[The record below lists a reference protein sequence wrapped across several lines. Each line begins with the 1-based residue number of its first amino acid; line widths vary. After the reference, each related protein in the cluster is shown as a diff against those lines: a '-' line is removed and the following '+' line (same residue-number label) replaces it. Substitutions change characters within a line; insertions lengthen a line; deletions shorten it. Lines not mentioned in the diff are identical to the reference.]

1 LINIDSLQMTG
12 AAASKWESATLSFE
26 LLVLGALAVV
36 LAAVL
41 LFKDLGLEGIAADE
55 ATTTA
60 RVVEL
65 LEHGHWLVPTLD
77 GEPDLHKPPLKLWV
91 VAGTIRMFGAREE
104 ILRAWDATAGL
115 AIVLV
120 TFLAAAHFGGALAG
134 FVAALALTTVP
145 LFLFDHMC
153 RSNVYDSFLV
163 LFVAAA
169 ALHYALG
176 NQSNRAAVLTGCFG
190 GLALL
195 SKGVAALPLFVILVL
210 FELSRVGLR
219 GLRTGRFWIPIAVA
233 VAVAS
238 LWYVPAF
245 LLAPKVLL
253 KEIRF
258 EVFRRFFGNSAFTHP
273 TFFFEQLGVVFRYW
287 LVALPPALL
296 ALRGARARGAAMLVI
311 WPAVWL
317 AAFGVANLPQDW
329 YGLPAFPAIAALI
342 GIGLAYVVELV
353 PVGGT
358 RARRLAAAV
367 AVLAVFAPA
376 YRLAYAR
383 TGSVRWTHS
392 DLRGFADWA
401 TSILPEEVPLFV
413 LRGERDAP
421 LFAQHERLDAYKLRE
436 RIHYRA
442 TAQHLCEALDA
453 VSAAFVILPADATAG
468 VSCLQTF
475 ARVVP
480 LRATFYSHAFPFVP
494 KDLVARG
501 LEAPPFFSST
511 EVVIDVGAGDALA
524 GGWSR
529 EVEERAGVFA
539 RPISGTR
546 ASIRFDLPPFPAPV
560 VRIEAIDS
568 SGGSSCDPE
577 LRMNGELL
585 GSLSQARGEAG
596 LPLPI
601 ERLRLSANDLEIV
614 RTCGESQVAVSRVVV
629 RSEPTVSDGHLELA
643 HSRQYGSGH
652 HLVGT
657 RIVDPDSPTGHA
669 FVTGGIYGPPGFLYF
684 LPIELSAGSYEA
696 TFDVRAGRLEAVDDT
711 ILVDV
716 YAGDRGRRLSARE
729 VPAASLTSDG
739 RYVSVRLRFE
749 IDAPRRVE
757 LRVETRDRSE
767 IRVARVNVRSAW
779 VEP

>member
-1 LINIDSLQMTG
+1 MTG
-12 AAASKWESATLSFE
+12 PAASRWESATPPVE
-26 LLVLGALAVV
+26 LLAFAALAVL
-36 LAAVL
+36 LAAIL

-65 LEHGHWLVPTLD
+65 LESGHWLVPTLD

-91 VAGTIRMFGAREE
+91 VAATIRMFGASEGT
-104 ILRAWDATAGL
+104 LRVWDATAGL
-115 AIVLV
+115 AIVLL

-134 FVAALALTTVP
+134 FVAALALMTVP

-163 LFVAAA
+163 LLVAAA

-176 NQSNRAAVLTGCFG
+176 TQSNRAAVLTGCFG

-195 SKGVAALPLFVILVL
+195 SKGVAALPLFVIIIV
-210 FELSRVGLR
+210 FELSRSGPR
-219 GLRTGRFWIPIAVA
+219 GLRKGHLWITVATAVA
-233 VAVAS
+233 VAG

-245 LLAPKVLL
+245 LLAPKVLTR
-253 KEIRF
+253 EMRF
-258 EVFRRFFGNSAFTHP
+258 EVLGRFFGESAFAHP
-273 TFFFEQLGVVFRYW
+273 TLFFEQVGAMFRYW
-287 LVALPPALL
+287 LIALAPALL
-296 ALRGARARGAAMLVI
+296 ALRDTRAQGAAMLVI

-329 YGLPAFPAIAALI
+329 YGLPAFPPIAALI
-342 GIGLAYVVELV
+342 GIGLGYVADSV
-353 PVGGT
+353 PLGHA
-358 RARRLAAAV
+358 RARRFAAAV
-367 AVLAVFAPA
+367 AVLAAFAPA

-401 TSILPEEVPLFV
+401 TATLPEEVPLFV
-413 LRGERDAP
+413 LREERSMP
-421 LFAQHERLDAYKLRE
+421 LFAQHERLDAYKLRR
-436 RIHYRA
+436 RIRYRS
-442 TAQHLCEALDA
+442 TAEHLCEGLEAA
-453 VSAAFVILPADATAG
+453 SAAFVIVPADSTAA
-468 VSCLQTF
+468 VPCLQTF

-501 LEAPPFFSST
+501 REAPPFFSST

-524 GGWSR
+524 GEWSR

-539 RPISGTR
+539 RPISGAR

-560 VRIEAIDS
+560 VRIEAVEVS
-568 SGGSSCDPE
+568 PVSSCDPE
-577 LRMNGELL
+577 LRINGEVL

-596 LPLPI
+596 LPLPVG
-601 ERLRLSANDLEIV
+601 RLRLTANDLEIV
-614 RTCGESQVAVSRVVV
+614 RTCPEGQVTVSRIVV
-629 RSEPTVSDGHLELA
+629 RSEPTATAGHLEFA

-652 HLVGT
+652 HLVGA
-657 RIVDPDSPTGHA
+657 RIVDPGSPTGHA
-669 FVTGGIYGPPGFLYF
+669 FVTGGTYGPPGFLYF

-696 TFDVRAGRLEAVDDT
+696 TFDLRAGRLAT
-711 ILVDV
+711 IDGTVVVDV

-739 RYVSVRLRFE
+739 RYLPVRLRFE
-749 IDAPRRVE
+749 IDAPRKVE
-757 LRVETRDRSE
+757 LRVETRDGSE
-767 IRVARVNVRSAW
+767 IRVARVDVRSAW
-779 VEP
+779 ARP